1 MRIVKS
7 LNCAC
12 CGYEP
17 DDEYDGIIG
26 AICPECNWEV
36 DHLDAEDN
44 YYSGANGACLDV
56 WIENYLSDKKKREK
70 LDRQN
75 KAREEVAEF
84 NKKVLGE

>member
-1 MRIVKS
+1 MRIRIVKN

-44 YYSGANGACLDV
+44 YYSGANKDFLDA
-56 WIENYLSDKKKREK
+56 WTEKYLNSKKNKEK
-70 LDRQN
+70 SASQVPVRQD
-75 KAREEVAEF
+75 
-84 NKKVLGE
+84 